1 MRGTVEPF
9 FTLSRAGSAPRSQKK
24 LTEGGALSV
33 VVGGLA
39 WRLVRAEPC
48 GDREPVLSYSDW
60 CSGTW
65 VGIEQDSWLIPGS
78 PRRAA
83 EGPASSGQVLRSY
96 ATMVG

>member
-9 FTLSRAGSAPRSQKK
+9 CPGAPRSQKK

-65 VGIEQDSWLIPGS
+65 VGVEQDSLGL
-78 PRRAA
+78 A
-83 EGPASSGQVLRSY
+83 
-96 ATMVG
+96 